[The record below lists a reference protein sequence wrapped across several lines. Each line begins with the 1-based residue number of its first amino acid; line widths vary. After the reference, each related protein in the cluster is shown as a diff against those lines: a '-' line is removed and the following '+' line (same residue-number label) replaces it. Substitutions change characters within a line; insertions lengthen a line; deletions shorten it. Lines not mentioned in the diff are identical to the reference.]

1 MRYPFQVIKEWQ
13 IPLTPLPKTYPATAA
28 FLELMVTLDE
38 LFDEFPAVLRLPE
51 GTALTLL
58 YRDVVYSDQ
67 DILNSVGGLAC
78 HISETCSLTF
88 YGTTEHRETAEMTVR
103 PGSSPKKGRVLTRSL
118 SGRPIRRLQG
128 LGRLIIKSVQERHYL
143 GAVAYLRRRKGRFGL
158 AVCYVV
164 GDGPNDRAAAERIIS
179 NIAEAADIAD
189 IGASLRTIEERYHL
203 AARTRLLGREF
214 CAARSLGYA
223 VFDGPA
229 NGIITI
235 IAIVHIVKRHP
246 CIDRRLAGCAPE
258 EGHYLAACAC
268 LLRAK
273 VALIKAVC
281 DALFDRPIDGLG
293 VILIRSNV
301 NKAGLLRLCYRRI
314 ADRARRIS
322 HCSGRACGYRSARFT
337 EISASV
343 IVILLAGVRYIH
355 SIIRRSSDSQ
365 QRAQQRENKK
375 QCN

>member
-1 MRYPFQVIKEWQ
+1 MHCRS
-13 IPLTPLPKTYPATAA
+13 
-28 FLELMVTLDE
+28 D
-38 LFDEFPAVLRLPE
+38 AVKQGFVFHPCHE
-51 GTALTLL
+51 IVALNF
-58 YRDVVYSDQ
+58 RCAQ
-67 DILNSVGGLAC
+67 DI
-78 HISETCSLTF
+78 
-88 YGTTEHRETAEMTVR
+88 RTVR
-103 PGSSPKKGRVLTRSL
+103 AIVIQKCKNIIVRCFILRRRNAAQRLGAWVRQFAADDVIAADRCCRRRSGSRCGCRC
-118 SGRPIRRLQG
+118 
-128 LGRLIIKSVQERHYL
+128 RLIIKSVQERHYL

-203 AARTRLLGREF
+203 SARTRLLGREF

-235 IAIVHIVKRHP
+235 IAIMHIVKRHP